1 MNKKAII
8 ITGIFVFLF
17 LAVTLS
23 MAMYFTH
30 KIIFG
35 NNISFD
41 ATPYLY
47 IKTGS
52 TYDDVLKLLE
62 KENIVKSVKT
72 FQTVAHFK
80 KYPQKVKSGRYSIRQ
95 GMSNNELINMLR
107 SGQQAAVHFT
117 FNNIRTKEQFVQ
129 RVAQQLET
137 DYDSLLSLLNNDAE
151 LEKYHVN
158 KENVLTVFI
167 PNTYQL
173 WWNTSVDGFV
183 ARMYREYQKFWNK
196 ERLKKA
202 AEINLSP
209 TEVIILA
216 SIVEEENHRSDEQ
229 AKIAGVYVNR
239 LKKDMYLQA
248 DPTIKYALQD
258 FGRKRLLYVDL
269 EVNSPYNTYKYTGLP
284 PGPVR
289 IPSPNCIDNVLNYE
303 KHHYLF
309 MCAKEDFSG
318 YHNFG
323 RTAAE
328 HGVNVDKYHKA
339 LNRNKIKK

>member
-1 MNKKAII
+1 MTKKTII
-8 ITGIFVFLF
+8 ITGICVSLF
-17 LAVTLS
+17 LTGTVS
-23 MAMYFTH
+23 MAMYFTY

-35 NNISFD
+35 NNISSD
-41 ATPYLY
+41 AAPYLY
-47 IKTGS
+47 VKTGS
-52 TYDDVLKLLE
+52 TYDDVLELLQ

-72 FQTVAHFK
+72 FQTVARFK
-80 KYPQKVKSGRYSIRQ
+80 KYPQKVKSGRYPIKQ

-107 SGQQAAVHFT
+107 LGHQEAVHFT
-117 FNNIRTKEQFVQ
+117 FNNIRTKEQFAQKVS
-129 RVAQQLET
+129 QQLEI
-137 DYDSLLSLLNNDAE
+137 DYDSLLSLLNNDTQ
-151 LEKYHVN
+151 LEKYHLN
-158 KENVLTVFI
+158 KDNVLTVFI

-173 WWNTSVDGFV
+173 WWNTSAKEFV
-183 ARMYREYQKFWNK
+183 ERMYREYQKFWNK

-202 AEINLSP
+202 ADMDLSP
-209 TEVIILA
+209 TEIIILA

-229 AKIAGVYVNR
+229 SKIAGVYINR

-248 DPTIKYALQD
+248 DPTVKYALQD

-284 PGPVR
+284 PGTIR

-303 KHHYLF
+303 KHYYLF

-318 YHNFG
+318 YHNFS
-323 RTAAE
+323 RTATE
-328 HGVNVDKYHKA
+328 HNVNVNKYHKA